1 MSKFHDYSLN
11 NTILIA
17 MQGGNLVKGY
27 KQWEKEF
34 DRHVKPGEKAIKILA
49 PSPFT
54 VKKQVEKIDPD
65 TQKPVFDK
73 DGKPVTE
80 EKEIKIP
87 AYKVVSVFDVS
98 QTEGKELPDI
108 AVDELTGDVDRYK
121 DFFAALEK
129 TSPVPIAFENI
140 EGVTH
145 GNYHIEDK
153 PFAIIERMSET
164 VSAHAPVMFA
174 ASSTKLASL

>member
-1 MSKFHDYSLN
+1 MYESDRYADYLRTMSKFHDYSLN

-87 AYKVVSVFDVS
+87 AFRVVSVFDIS
-98 QTEGKELPDI
+98 QTEGK
-108 AVDELTGDVDRYK
+108 
-121 DFFAALEK
+121 
-129 TSPVPIAFENI
+129 
-140 EGVTH
+140 
-145 GNYHIEDK
+145 
-153 PFAIIERMSET
+153 
-164 VSAHAPVMFA
+164 
-174 ASSTKLASL
+174 ASYPYL